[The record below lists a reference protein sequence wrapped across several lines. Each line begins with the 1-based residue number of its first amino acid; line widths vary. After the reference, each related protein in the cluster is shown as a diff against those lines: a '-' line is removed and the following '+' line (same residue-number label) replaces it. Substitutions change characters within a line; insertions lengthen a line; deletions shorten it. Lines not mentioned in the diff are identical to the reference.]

1 MRQPQN
7 FYEDQSSQVEQMILK
22 QKSRS
27 GIQNNIKVEN
37 MNQDEE
43 GDITYITDEVKATIS
58 NTASVQNQGE
68 ASRQKSFNVN
78 SKKSTER
85 SLSDVLA
92 KNDDEMSK
100 SGHDAS
106 KS

>member
-1 MRQPQN
+1 
-7 FYEDQSSQVEQMILK
+7 
-22 QKSRS
+22 
-27 GIQNNIKVEN
+27 

-58 NTASVQNQGE
+58 NTASLKNQDKV
-68 ASRQKSFNVN
+68 SRTKSFN
-78 SKKSTER
+78 KQSTDR

-100 SGHDAS
+100 SHDAS